1 MADFKVQSA
10 FQPAGSQPESISAIR
25 DGVLN
30 GDEHQVLLGITG
42 SGKTFT
48 MAKVIEAVR
57 RPTLILSHNKTLAAQ
72 LYGEMKSLFPN
83 NAVEFFISYYDYYQP
98 EAYLPM
104 TDTFIEKDS
113 SIDEEINRLR
123 LRATASLMSRR
134 DVIIV
139 ASVSCIFGIGS
150 PEEYKN
156 MLVHLGVGQSIQ
168 LKPVLRKLV
177 DIHYNRNDISLEP
190 GVFRLRGDVL
200 EIFPA
205 YEEYA
210 IRVGLFGE
218 EIEKI
223 QMFHPLTGE
232 IRSELDEVYVFPA
245 KHFVTSR
252 ENLNRAMDDI
262 RVELNDRLDF
272 LRNEDRLLEAQR
284 LQQRTLFDLEMMTEL
299 GYCSGIENYS
309 RHLDNRSGGLRPNT
323 LLDFFPD
330 DYLLFIDESH
340 VSLPQIRGMYKG
352 DRSRKET
359 LIEYGFRLPSALDN
373 RPMKFEE
380 FEKTVNQVV
389 YVSATPNEYELEK
402 TGGEIVE
409 QIIRPTGLLD
419 PQIVVKPS
427 EGQIDDLIGEIHAVN
442 SRDQRVLITTLT
454 KRMAE
459 DLTDYLVGVNI
470 RARYM
475 HHKTETIERIKILRS
490 LRFGEFDVLVGI
502 NLLREGLD
510 LPEVSLVIVLDADKE
525 GFLRSKSSLMQV
537 AGRAARNVDGK
548 VIFYADK
555 ITKSMQFVMDE
566 TLRRR
571 EIQFAYNLKNGITP
585 ETIFKSIEDIKL
597 STAVA
602 DEQAD
607 YSVAKELE
615 LPAGSLDEM
624 ELKETVES
632 LRRKMLKCARDLQFE
647 EAALLRDK
655 ISELEAQLNVEIS
668 G

>member
-210 IRVGLFGE
+210 IRVELFGE

-252 ENLNRAMDDI
+252 E
-262 RVELNDRLDF
+262 
-272 LRNEDRLLEAQR
+272 
-284 LQQRTLFDLEMMTEL
+284 
-299 GYCSGIENYS
+299 
-309 RHLDNRSGGLRPNT
+309 
-323 LLDFFPD
+323 
-330 DYLLFIDESH
+330 
-340 VSLPQIRGMYKG
+340 
-352 DRSRKET
+352 
-359 LIEYGFRLPSALDN
+359 
-373 RPMKFEE
+373 
-380 FEKTVNQVV
+380 
-389 YVSATPNEYELEK
+389 
-402 TGGEIVE
+402 
-409 QIIRPTGLLD
+409 
-419 PQIVVKPS
+419 
-427 EGQIDDLIGEIHAVN
+427 
-442 SRDQRVLITTLT
+442 
-454 KRMAE
+454 
-459 DLTDYLVGVNI
+459 
-470 RARYM
+470 
-475 HHKTETIERIKILRS
+475 
-490 LRFGEFDVLVGI
+490 
-502 NLLREGLD
+502 
-510 LPEVSLVIVLDADKE
+510 
-525 GFLRSKSSLMQV
+525 
-537 AGRAARNVDGK
+537 
-548 VIFYADK
+548 
-555 ITKSMQFVMDE
+555 
-566 TLRRR
+566 
-571 EIQFAYNLKNGITP
+571 
-585 ETIFKSIEDIKL
+585 
-597 STAVA
+597 
-602 DEQAD
+602 
-607 YSVAKELE
+607 
-615 LPAGSLDEM
+615 
-624 ELKETVES
+624 
-632 LRRKMLKCARDLQFE
+632 
-647 EAALLRDK
+647 
-655 ISELEAQLNVEIS
+655 
-668 G
+668 